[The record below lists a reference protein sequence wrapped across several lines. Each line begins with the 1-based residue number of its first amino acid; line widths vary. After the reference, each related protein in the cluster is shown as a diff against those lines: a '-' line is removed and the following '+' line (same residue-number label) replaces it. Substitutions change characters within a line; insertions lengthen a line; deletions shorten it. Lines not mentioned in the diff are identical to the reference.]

1 MCIQIQISFVHC
13 ATIPFSCTYGV
24 CSVIAIVVK
33 SSTFWMWY
41 DFKGALY
48 DQCTISVINHHCCKR
63 NICKRQHHYWKWA
76 IDGNSCKVGTS
87 SKLLIQSEYL
97 LYILSLYPETV
108 AFPVVSGKYLVCFRC
123 LLEIAHFLWNVIN
136 RTGSKTFNLRNSRSL
151 MRRQKQYWKWR
162 ELMRLY
168 TGCCILIC
176 YHYRRYTNDFI
187 FFSY

>member
-1 MCIQIQISFVHC
+1 MFPLKFRGFPLNLLRVFVFC
-13 ATIPFSCTYGV
+13 FLIDLLP
-24 CSVIAIVVK
+24 
-33 SSTFWMWY
+33 SS
-41 DFKGALY
+41 
-48 DQCTISVINHHCCKR
+48 I
-63 NICKRQHHYWKWA
+63 HYWKWA

-87 SKLLIQSEYL
+87 SKLLIQSEYP

-108 AFPVVSGKYLVCFRC
+108 AFPVVSGKYLVCFRW
-123 LLEIAHFLWNVIN
+123 LLEIAYFLWNVIN

-168 TGCCILIC
+168 TGCRILIC

-187 FFSY
+187 FFAYDINK